1 MSGHVVHYTYLQ
13 IIQPVLESRK
23 QNARIS
29 NICIE
34 NNITPRILHYWQQM
48 CANCKTEQ
56 LEELVGS
63 MKPKEVVA
71 MIVGN
76 D

>member
-13 IIQPVLESRK
+13 IIQTVLESRK
-23 QNARIS
+23 QDARLA

-34 NNITPRILHYWQQM
+34 NNITPRILRYWQQM
-48 CANCKTEQ
+48 YANCETEQ